1 MTTGSNEWTL
11 EGGLPKEGKT
21 YTYFCRIHP
30 FMRGSIR
37 TKEREE
43 RQRLTM
49 RRALFVV
56 AMLGIVAALSV
67 GTTASGKAKTATVD
81 VDDDFYSPTKLTVK
95 EDKKVE
101 WNWIAE
107 DVHDVTKGSGP
118 GKFFESGPQQGT
130 GVLYSKTFKK
140 PGKYEIICS
149 LHDEM
154 RMKIKVEEKKKN
166 N

>member
-1 MTTGSNEWTL
+1 
-11 EGGLPKEGKT
+11 
-21 YTYFCRIHP
+21 
-30 FMRGSIR
+30 
-37 TKEREE
+37 
-43 RQRLTM
+43 M